1 MTQRGVIKWFDSKK
15 GFGFST
21 PAEGGTDIFVHH
33 THITTVQGRPVL
45 DEGDEI
51 AYDLGEHNGRP
62 TAIKVTM
69 ANGDPVSGLR
79 RRTGGRPPRG
89 SGGDDGDA
97 KGDAEPEAN
106 GEVSPAKEG
115 VLEPSDVTSYA
126 RDGKTRREGGRRDGQ
141 PSSRSKSVRDPTG
154 AARTQAA
161 HAHDPT
167 CKHRAMFLPAAFAGQ
182 GRRASQGLGPIR
194 PGQPPESGVRWMPL
208 RLHSTTCVTCS
219 SSEHPNVL
227 GSSPPL
233 PSSDLHPCPL
243 GPSPASPGTIRRRCD
258 QWRGRQCSGQGGTR
272 RRHLRPEEGRRR
284 QGQGCV
290 RQQHTSIRGEMVPGR
305 PNRMARAPPGHLPR
319 RTPARHVLL
328 RFGPVTSS
336 HRLPPHTP
344 PDQVRAAARAAARA
358 GVARARAAAR
368 VAAAA
373 VAAANRRRLWRRGQR
388 PPRRE
393 NEAARAFQ
401 GEGACEREAGGER
414 DVEARKEPGT

>member
-1 MTQRGVIKWFDSKK
+1 MAQRGVIKWFDSKK

-141 PSSRSKSVRDPTG
+141 PSSRSKSG
-154 AARTQAA
+154 
-161 HAHDPT
+161 
-167 CKHRAMFLPAAFAGQ
+167 KG
-182 GRRASQGLGPIR
+182 GGP
-194 PGQPPESGVRWMPL
+194 PKDS
-208 RLHSTTCVTCS
+208 
-219 SSEHPNVL
+219 
-227 GSSPPL
+227 
-233 PSSDLHPCPL
+233 
-243 GPSPASPGTIRRRCD
+243 
-258 QWRGRQCSGQGGTR
+258 SGQGSR
-272 RRHLRPEEGRRR
+272 RNQVRSDVAAISGAEGSAADKVEQDADISVPKKDGGGKGKGKGSRPRSGKGGRGKGEGGGKGGGGGRGSGKPAEAVEEGP
-284 QGQGCV
+284 
-290 RQQHTSIRGEMVPGR
+290 TS
-305 PNRMARAPPGHLPR
+305 
-319 RTPARHVLL
+319 T
-328 RFGPVTSS
+328 
-336 HRLPPHTP
+336 
-344 PDQVRAAARAAARA
+344 
-358 GVARARAAAR
+358 
-368 VAAAA
+368 
-373 VAAANRRRLWRRGQR
+373 
-388 PPRRE
+388 
-393 NEAARAFQ
+393 EA
-401 GEGACEREAGGER
+401 
-414 DVEARKEPGT
+414 